1 MRRRLFVALTAATSV
16 VGAFGTAAALPS
28 VDDGAR
34 HDSSR
39 AEWFGYEGVTVA
51 PVGVGD
57 VAGEHVA
64 VLPVAGQTGA
74 VMELVDDL
82 GGASHREVDGILDVT
97 APASAIDTL
106 ELSPAVASV
115 TPVPRAFETVA
126 GTGERAG
133 LGEQAGTGAAAS
145 VARDS
150 LGTSGVST
158 WQQAGYGGSG
168 TTVAVVDT
176 GFAQWDRAQAAGQ
189 VPAVANGD
197 DLDYCDLGF
206 GGRPHGTA
214 TASVIHGVA
223 PGARLVRVCIDD
235 AMDLAAATTALLD
248 RGDIDIVNMALGFY
262 NTGPGDG
269 SGGPGSPDDSVRRAL
284 AGGLVWVNSAG
295 NEAPLHYRGPF
306 VDADADGLTE
316 FHSAAGAGDEYGR
329 FVVPAGSDVEVFLR
343 WNQWSAA
350 APSDVFRLCFTITDG
365 GTLNC
370 VDAAQPERSTPTTG
384 VAFTNRRTEAVTFY
398 VSIKR
403 LRGTGSPQL
412 DLFFTEAAS
421 WEHPVAT
428 ASLVEPAAVDGIV
441 AVGAACSDSGTV
453 QPVSSQGP
461 TADGRAGVSLV
472 APGVAVSGLFDPTA
486 DCQGGYG
493 GTSAAAP
500 HVSGA
505 LALLKQADPAA
516 RGSQLVDTLLGRTEE
531 ASDPGDPGVDPIYGH
546 GMISLGTPP
555 PFAPA
560 AQSSELSFMV
570 SSTSDRR
577 DAAPLGEQVLSG
589 GPFIWLSPLMPD
601 PVPRR
606 VEFYI
611 DDTLMNVEVWPTL
624 DLAGGFLEQSFP
636 VDTTR
641 WSNGRHRLVAAITW
655 PDGQRELATANL
667 VIDNGPGGAWSPAG
681 ALVGPDGAP
690 LHRRAVAAD
699 ASVSLQVAP
708 SSTTPIHHVNFFIDA
723 VQVGEDHAAP
733 FRVELAGLA
742 LAPGQHSI
750 RAIAI
755 NVDGSLW
762 AVDANLVVAG

>member
-34 HDSSR
+34 PDSSR
-39 AEWFGYEGVTVA
+39 AEWFGYEGVTIA
-51 PVGVGD
+51 PVGGGD
-57 VAGEHVA
+57 APGEHVA
-64 VLPVAGQTGA
+64 VRPAEGQTAA
-74 VMELVDDL
+74 VLDLVDDL

-97 APASAIDTL
+97 APASALDTL

-115 TPVPRAFETVA
+115 TPVPRAYETA
-126 GTGERAG
+126 SEDASRRG
-133 LGEQAGTGAAAS
+133 LTDQAGAGAAAS

-150 LGTSGVST
+150 LGASGVST
-158 WQQAGYGGSG
+158 WQRAGYGGSG
-168 TTVAVVDT
+168 TTVAVIDT
-176 GFAQWDRAQAAGQ
+176 GFAQWETARAAGQ
-189 VPAVANGD
+189 VPAVASGD

-235 AMDLAAATTALLD
+235 AMDLAAATTALLG

-295 NEAPLHYRGPF
+295 NEAPLHYRGAF
-306 VDADADGLTE
+306 ADVDGDGLGE
-316 FHSAAGAGDEYGR
+316 FNGPAGTGDEYGR
-329 FVVPAGSDVEVFLR
+329 FVVPAGTDVEVFLR
-343 WNQWSAA
+343 WNQWGPT
-350 APSDVFRLCFTITDG
+350 APTDVFRLCFTITDG

-370 VDAAQPERSTPTTG
+370 VDAAQPERTTPTTG

-398 VSIKR
+398 VAIKR
-403 LRGTGSPQL
+403 LRGVASPQL
-412 DLFFTEAAS
+412 DLFFTEASS

-441 AVGAACSDSGTV
+441 AVGAACSDTGTV

-570 SSTSDRR
+570 STNADRR
-577 DAAPLGEQVLSG
+577 DAVPLGEQPLSG

-601 PVPRR
+601 PVPQR

-655 PDGQRELATANL
+655 ADGRRELATANL
-667 VIDNGPGGAWSPAG
+667 VIDNGPTSGWSPPG
-681 ALVGPDGAP
+681 ALVAPDGAP
-690 LHRRAVAAD
+690 VHRRTVAAD
-699 ASVSLQVAP
+699 ASVALQVAP

-723 VQVGEDHAAP
+723 VQVGEDHVAP
-733 FRVELAGLA
+733 FEADLGDLGLT
-742 LAPGQHSI
+742 PGQHAL
-750 RAIAI
+750 RAVAI
-755 NVDGSLW
+755 TIDGRLW
-762 AVDANLVVAG
+762 AVDANIVVG